1 MLIIYFLKLRFIQPT
16 KTLMVGL
23 IKERKTISEI
33 FFKLKEKQKTYN
45 EKLMNKHKSNKL
57 K

>member
-1 MLIIYFLKLRFIQPT
+1 
-16 KTLMVGL
+16 MVGL
-23 IKERKTISEI
+23 IKEKRKTISEL